1 MLAAAGA
8 VVAASLVLAGCSSGS
23 SSPAASDDASGSGGA
38 FPVSI
43 QTALGT
49 TEIPS
54 QPKRVVALGWGDAAE
69 TALELGV
76 QPSVRATG
84 SFGGDGVGPWLKDAY
99 TKKPT
104 MIQTLEPSYEQIL
117 KLKPDLILDTKSS
130 GDKDRYAK
138 LSAIAPTVAIPKGG
152 ENYLTTTEQQVDLVS
167 RALGK
172 ESEGKKLLTDLD
184 DAYAAARKAHPEFDG
199 KTAVVGSYTAD
210 GFGAYA
216 SKDSRSTFMQ
226 QLGFTIPK
234 DVDQQAGDAFSVS
247 LSNENLDLLD
257 ADLTVVLPIFVDAS
271 KAESDP
277 LFQKVRRCRPGTRS
291 WSTTRRVR
299 TRSRSAR
306 RRRSSGRSTACR
318 TSSRRRSAD
327 RQPQGEYGRR
337 RVASRDPASPLRA
350 GVR

>member
-1 MLAAAGA
+1 MIRTSPSARRVRRVLAAAGA
-8 VVAASLVLAGCSSGS
+8 VVAASLVLAGCTSGS
-23 SSPAASDDASGSGGA
+23 SSPAASDGASGSGGA

-54 QPKRVVALGWGDAAE
+54 QPKRVVALGWGDAE

-76 QPSVRATG
+76 QPVGASDWLA
-84 SFGGDGVGPWLKDAY
+84 FGGDGVGPWLKDAY

-104 MIQTLEPSYEQIL
+104 IIQTLEPSYEQIL

-138 LSAIAPTVAIPKGG
+138 LSAIAPTVAVPKGG
-152 ENYLTTTEQQVDLVS
+152 ANYLTTTEQQVDLVS

-172 ESEGKKLLTDLD
+172 ESEGKKLLTDLEN
-184 DAYAAARKAHPEFDG
+184 AYAAARKAHPEFDG

-234 DVDQQAGDAFSVS
+234 AVDQQAGDAFSVS
-247 LSNENLDLLD
+247 LSEENLDLLD
-257 ADLTVVLPIFVDAS
+257 ADLTVVLPIYVDAS

-277 LFQKVRRCRPGTRS
+277 LFQKVPSVEAGHSIVVDDADVSNAFSLGT
-291 WSTTRRVR
+291 
-299 TRSRSAR
+299 
-306 RRRSSGRSTACR
+306 TA
-318 TSSRRRSAD
+318 AIEWALD
-327 RQPQGEYGRR
+327 RLPDEFAKKVG
-337 RVASRDPASPLRA
+337 
-350 GVR
+350 